1 MTTDRVLIK
10 QRQRA
15 RKIAVQAIY
24 QHLISDAALSEIE
37 AQFRAI
43 HGDGRTD
50 LDYFCRL
57 FYGVKERQSRLD
69 AALLPF
75 LDRPIDSI
83 NPTELVVLRLGAF
96 ELMEVLEVP
105 YRVILDE
112 SINLSKTF
120 GAQDGHK
127 YVNGI
132 LNQLAKQV
140 RTTEA

>member
-1 MTTDRVLIK
+1 VTTDKILIK

-15 RKIAVQAIY
+15 RKIAVQALY
-24 QHLISDAALSEIE
+24 QRLISAEAFSEIE
-37 AQFRAI
+37 TQFRMI

-57 FYGVKERQSRLD
+57 FYGVEEAQSRLD
-69 AALLPF
+69 EALTPF
-75 LDRPIDSI
+75 LDRPVESI

-96 ELMEVLEVP
+96 ELLEVLEIP

-112 SINLSKTF
+112 SVNLAKTF
-120 GAQDGHK
+120 GSQDGHK

-132 LNQLAKQV
+132 LNQLAKQI
-140 RTTEA
+140 RTNEG